1 MASENGFDQYFLPN
15 LLNDSLLQKAIDFLN
30 SRELIQMPVQEKI
43 PYSGV
48 YAIYYFGDYPTY
60 QHLSNHNNNVTDVR
74 NYYPIYVGKAV
85 PRGTRT
91 GQIQNATQ
99 SLYHR
104 LHEHTKSIKSTNLDV
119 SDFRCRFVIMT
130 GHDEEL
136 IVPLESE
143 MIRRYTP
150 IWNSAMSGF
159 GIHHPGSGRFG
170 QKKSE
175 WDTLHPG
182 RYFAEMLT
190 GELDLTT
197 LEINEKVVDWLN
209 NTVEDFYF

>member
-1 MASENGFDQYFLPN
+1 MGSDNEFDQYFLPN
-15 LLNDSLLQKAIDFLN
+15 LLKDSLLQKAIDFLN
-30 SRELIQMPVQEKI
+30 TRELIQMPVRDKI

-48 YAIYYFGDYPTY
+48 YVLYYFGKYPTY
-60 QHLSNHNNNVTDVR
+60 SCLSKHNNNVQDIR

-91 GQIQNATQ
+91 GHVNSSTQ
-99 SLYHR
+99 SLFHR
-104 LHEHTKSIKSTNLDV
+104 LNEHAKSITSTNLNID
-119 SDFRCRFVIMT
+119 DFQCRFVIMT

-175 WDTLHPG
+175 WDLLHPG
-182 RYFAEMLT
+182 RYFADMLT
-190 GELDLTT
+190 GELNLDIG
-197 LEINEKVVDWLN
+197 EINEKVTGWLSS
-209 NTVEDFYF
+209 TVTDFYP